1 MDTNISL
8 DKFPEPDLTSDK
20 ATVFMDISSNI
31 NYIDELINDSFF
43 DDYFNKKLK
52 SNNLKITDVKTQ

>member
-1 MDTNISL
+1 
-8 DKFPEPDLTSDK
+8 
-20 ATVFMDISSNI
+20 MDISSNI